1 MLKLMKY
8 EFKKQMFSK
17 IIIAAIL
24 GVLTLYFGI
33 ACVIDKETH
42 AAIATMLIFTVMVF
56 AGLYVAVESLSVY
69 DKDLKTKQ
77 SYMLFLVPKS
87 SYEILGAKMISAV
100 LQIFFTMLI
109 YGIVAV
115 LCGSVFLIKY
125 SSVRELMT
133 LVQNILEIN
142 YSVRVDWG
150 FAVQKILTVFVTW
163 VFIVVLG
170 YFVETL
176 IYTLVHKTKL
186 TSFIVFVAYILCFWG
201 VVSADNAILNAIS
214 KSSQVM
220 QSSVEILFFLVINTL
235 LYVASAWLMDK
246 KLSV

>member
-1 MLKLMKY
+1 M
-8 EFKKQMFSK
+8 QND
-17 IIIAAIL
+17 
-24 GVLTLYFGI
+24 FGGTANI
-33 ACVIDKETH
+33 FYHADLRYRGGAVRFGFPDKVQQCQRTDD
-42 AAIATMLIFTVMVF
+42 T
-56 AGLYVAVESLSVY
+56 
-69 DKDLKTKQ
+69 
-77 SYMLFLVPKS
+77 
-87 SYEILGAKMISAV
+87 
-100 LQIFFTMLI
+100 
-109 YGIVAV
+109 
-115 LCGSVFLIKY
+115 
-125 SSVRELMT
+125 
-133 LVQNILEIN
+133 VQNILEIN

-150 FAVQKILTVFVTW
+150 FVVQTILTVFVTW

-220 QSSVEILFFLVINTL
+220 QSSVEILFFLVINTV

>member
-1 MLKLMKY
+1 MKY

-87 SYEILGAKMISAV
+87 SYADLRYRGGA
-100 LQIFFTMLI
+100 
-109 YGIVAV
+109 
-115 LCGSVFLIKY
+115 
-125 SSVRELMT
+125 VRFGFPDK
-133 LVQNILEIN
+133 VQQCQRTDDTGTEHFRN
-142 YSVRVDWG
+142 
-150 FAVQKILTVFVTW
+150 
-163 VFIVVLG
+163 
-170 YFVETL
+170 
-176 IYTLVHKTKL
+176 
-186 TSFIVFVAYILCFWG
+186 
-201 VVSADNAILNAIS
+201 
-214 KSSQVM
+214 
-220 QSSVEILFFLVINTL
+220 
-235 LYVASAWLMDK
+235 
-246 KLSV
+246 

>member
-100 LQIFFTMLI
+100 LQIFFTM
-109 YGIVAV
+109 
-115 LCGSVFLIKY
+115 
-125 SSVRELMT
+125 MT
-133 LVQNILEIN
+133 LVQKILEIN

-150 FAVQKILTVFVTW
+150 FAVQTILTVFVTW

-220 QSSVEILFFLVINTL
+220 QSSVEILFFLVINTV

>member
-56 AGLYVAVESLSVY
+56 AGLYTAVESLSVY

-77 SYMLFLVPKS
+77 SYMLFLVPRS
-87 SYEILGAKMISAV
+87 SYEILGAKMISAA
-100 LQIFFTMLI
+100 LQIFFTMLL

-150 FAVQKILTVFVTW
+150 FVVQTILTVFVTW
-163 VFIVVLG
+163 VFIVVL
-170 YFVETL
+170 
-176 IYTLVHKTKL
+176 
-186 TSFIVFVAYILCFWG
+186 
-201 VVSADNAILNAIS
+201 
-214 KSSQVM
+214 
-220 QSSVEILFFLVINTL
+220 
-235 LYVASAWLMDK
+235 
-246 KLSV
+246 

>member
-1 MLKLMKY
+1 
-8 EFKKQMFSK
+8 
-17 IIIAAIL
+17 
-24 GVLTLYFGI
+24 
-33 ACVIDKETH
+33 
-42 AAIATMLIFTVMVF
+42 
-56 AGLYVAVESLSVY
+56 
-69 DKDLKTKQ
+69 
-77 SYMLFLVPKS
+77 MLFLVPKS
-87 SYEILGAKMISAV
+87 SYEILGAKMISAA
-100 LQIFFTMLI
+100 LQIFFTMLL

-115 LCGSVFLIKY
+115 LCGSVYLMKY

-133 LVQNILEIN
+133 LVQNILETN

-150 FAVQKILTVFVTW
+150 LAVQMILTVFVTW

>member
-1 MLKLMKY
+1 M
-8 EFKKQMFSK
+8 
-17 IIIAAIL
+17 
-24 GVLTLYFGI
+24 
-33 ACVIDKETH
+33 
-42 AAIATMLIFTVMVF
+42 
-56 AGLYVAVESLSVY
+56 
-69 DKDLKTKQ
+69 
-77 SYMLFLVPKS
+77 
-87 SYEILGAKMISAV
+87 
-100 LQIFFTMLI
+100 
-109 YGIVAV
+109 
-115 LCGSVFLIKY
+115 
-125 SSVRELMT
+125 
-133 LVQNILEIN
+133 
-142 YSVRVDWG
+142 
-150 FAVQKILTVFVTW
+150 AVQMILTVFVTW

>member
-56 AGLYVAVESLSVY
+56 AGLYTAVESLSVY

-77 SYMLFLVPKS
+77 SYMLWMVPKS
-87 SYEILGAKMISAV
+87 IWEILGSKFLAAI
-100 LQIFFTMLI
+100 LQML
-109 YGIVAV
+109 
-115 LCGSVFLIKY
+115 
-125 SSVRELMT
+125 
-133 LVQNILEIN
+133 
-142 YSVRVDWG
+142 
-150 FAVQKILTVFVTW
+150 
-163 VFIVVLG
+163 
-170 YFVETL
+170 
-176 IYTLVHKTKL
+176 
-186 TSFIVFVAYILCFWG
+186 IVFVMYVAVGLICILVTLQHTGHLSDLFKMIWQAGELYIDGLPSIIWG
-201 VVSADNAILNAIS
+201 SAEIFLGWTVVIMAGFVGVILSRTLLLNAKYSGFLAVVVFFAIIIA
-214 KSSQVM
+214 
-220 QSSVEILFFLVINTL
+220 VEKIYDLICPAICVNIGTSGFNPGFVLYYLVVGFILFGVSGWM
-235 LYVASAWLMDK
+235 ADK

>member
-115 LCGSVFLIKY
+115 LCGS
-125 SSVRELMT
+125 
-133 LVQNILEIN
+133 
-142 YSVRVDWG
+142 
-150 FAVQKILTVFVTW
+150 AVQMILTVFVTW

>member
-100 LQIFFTMLI
+100 LQILSLI
-109 YGIVAV
+109 HI
-115 LCGSVFLIKY
+115 
-125 SSVRELMT
+125 
-133 LVQNILEIN
+133 
-142 YSVRVDWG
+142 
-150 FAVQKILTVFVTW
+150 
-163 VFIVVLG
+163 
-170 YFVETL
+170 
-176 IYTLVHKTKL
+176 
-186 TSFIVFVAYILCFWG
+186 
-201 VVSADNAILNAIS
+201 
-214 KSSQVM
+214 
-220 QSSVEILFFLVINTL
+220 
-235 LYVASAWLMDK
+235 
-246 KLSV
+246 

>member
-1 MLKLMKY
+1 MILARVAFGRHRID
-8 EFKKQMFSK
+8 ERVERIRCIAESETVHRPSGQTSVDK
-17 IIIAAIL
+17 IL
-24 GVLTLYFGI
+24 
-33 ACVIDKETH
+33 
-42 AAIATMLIFTVMVF
+42 
-56 AGLYVAVESLSVY
+56 
-69 DKDLKTKQ
+69 
-77 SYMLFLVPKS
+77 
-87 SYEILGAKMISAV
+87 
-100 LQIFFTMLI
+100 
-109 YGIVAV
+109 

>member
-77 SYMLFLVPKS
+77 SYMLFLFRSLP
-87 SYEILGAKMISAV
+87 MR
-100 LQIFFTMLI
+100 
-109 YGIVAV
+109 
-115 LCGSVFLIKY
+115 FL
-125 SSVRELMT
+125 
-133 LVQNILEIN
+133 
-142 YSVRVDWG
+142 
-150 FAVQKILTVFVTW
+150 AQK
-163 VFIVVLG
+163 
-170 YFVETL
+170 
-176 IYTLVHKTKL
+176 
-186 TSFIVFVAYILCFWG
+186 
-201 VVSADNAILNAIS
+201 
-214 KSSQVM
+214 
-220 QSSVEILFFLVINTL
+220 
-235 LYVASAWLMDK
+235 
-246 KLSV
+246 

>member
-56 AGLYVAVESLSVY
+56 AGLYTAVESLSVY

-77 SYMLFLVPKS
+77 SYMLFLVPRS
-87 SYEILGAKMISAV
+87 SYEILGAKMISAA
-100 LQIFFTMLI
+100 LQIFFTMLL

-125 SSVRELMT
+125 SSVRELM
-133 LVQNILEIN
+133 
-142 YSVRVDWG
+142 
-150 FAVQKILTVFVTW
+150 
-163 VFIVVLG
+163 
-170 YFVETL
+170 
-176 IYTLVHKTKL
+176 TLVHKTKL

-220 QSSVEILFFLVINTL
+220 QSSVEILFFLVINTV

>member
-56 AGLYVAVESLSVY
+56 AGLYTAVESLSVY

-77 SYMLFLVPKS
+77 SYMLFLVPRS
-87 SYEILGAKMISAV
+87 SYEILGAKMISAA
-100 LQIFFTMLI
+100 LQIFFTMLL

-150 FAVQKILTVFVTW
+150 FVVQTILTVFVTW

-176 IYTLVHKTKL
+176 IHKTKL

-220 QSSVEILFFLVINTL
+220 QSSVEILFFLVINTV

>member
-87 SYEILGAKMISAV
+87 SYEILGGTANLFYYAD
-100 LQIFFTMLI
+100 LR
-109 YGIVAV
+109 YRG
-115 LCGSVFLIKY
+115 
-125 SSVRELMT
+125 
-133 LVQNILEIN
+133 
-142 YSVRVDWG
+142 
-150 FAVQKILTVFVTW
+150 
-163 VFIVVLG
+163 
-170 YFVETL
+170 
-176 IYTLVHKTKL
+176 
-186 TSFIVFVAYILCFWG
+186 G
-201 VVSADNAILNAIS
+201 VVR
-214 KSSQVM
+214 
-220 QSSVEILFFLVINTL
+220 FGFP
-235 LYVASAWLMDK
+235 DK
-246 KLSV
+246 VQQCQRTDDTGPEHFRN

>member
-133 LVQNILEIN
+133 LV
-142 YSVRVDWG
+142 
-150 FAVQKILTVFVTW
+150 
-163 VFIVVLG
+163 
-170 YFVETL
+170 
-176 IYTLVHKTKL
+176 HKTKL

>member
-42 AAIATMLIFTVMVF
+42 AANATMLIFTVMVF

>member
-42 AAIATMLIFTVMVF
+42 AAIATMLIFIVMVF

-87 SYEILGAKMISAV
+87 SYEILGAKMISAA

-115 LCGSVFLIKY
+115 LCGSVFLMKY
-125 SSVRELMT
+125 SSVRELM
-133 LVQNILEIN
+133 L
-142 YSVRVDWG
+142 S
-150 FAVQKILTVFVTW
+150 
-163 VFIVVLG
+163 
-170 YFVETL
+170 L
-176 IYTLVHKTKL
+176 IH
-186 TSFIVFVAYILCFWG
+186 I
-201 VVSADNAILNAIS
+201 
-214 KSSQVM
+214 
-220 QSSVEILFFLVINTL
+220 
-235 LYVASAWLMDK
+235 
-246 KLSV
+246 

>member
-1 MLKLMKY
+1 
-8 EFKKQMFSK
+8 
-17 IIIAAIL
+17 
-24 GVLTLYFGI
+24 
-33 ACVIDKETH
+33 
-42 AAIATMLIFTVMVF
+42 
-56 AGLYVAVESLSVY
+56 
-69 DKDLKTKQ
+69 
-77 SYMLFLVPKS
+77 
-87 SYEILGAKMISAV
+87 
-100 LQIFFTMLI
+100 
-109 YGIVAV
+109 
-115 LCGSVFLIKY
+115 
-125 SSVRELMT
+125 MT

>member
-109 YGIVAV
+109 YRGGAV
-115 LCGSVFLIKY
+115 RFGFPDK
-125 SSVRELMT
+125 
-133 LVQNILEIN
+133 VQQCQRTDDTGPEHFRN
-142 YSVRVDWG
+142 
-150 FAVQKILTVFVTW
+150 
-163 VFIVVLG
+163 
-170 YFVETL
+170 
-176 IYTLVHKTKL
+176 
-186 TSFIVFVAYILCFWG
+186 
-201 VVSADNAILNAIS
+201 
-214 KSSQVM
+214 
-220 QSSVEILFFLVINTL
+220 
-235 LYVASAWLMDK
+235 
-246 KLSV
+246 

>member
-1 MLKLMKY
+1 MEDRRFRRVQVLRLGIIQHTAAECDHMTAHVDDREHDTVAEPVVNMSLFAAADQTGIH
-8 EFKKQMFSK
+8 EFLARVAFGRHRVNERVEGIRCIAESEAVHRPSGQTSVDK
-17 IIIAAIL
+17 IL
-24 GVLTLYFGI
+24 
-33 ACVIDKETH
+33 
-42 AAIATMLIFTVMVF
+42 
-56 AGLYVAVESLSVY
+56 
-69 DKDLKTKQ
+69 
-77 SYMLFLVPKS
+77 
-87 SYEILGAKMISAV
+87 
-100 LQIFFTMLI
+100 
-109 YGIVAV
+109 

-150 FAVQKILTVFVTW
+150 FVVQTILTVFVTW

-220 QSSVEILFFLVINTL
+220 QSSVEILFFLVINTV

>member
-87 SYEILGAKMISAV
+87 SYEILGAKMISAA

-163 VFIVVLG
+163 VFI
-170 YFVETL
+170 
-176 IYTLVHKTKL
+176 VHKTKL

>member
-56 AGLYVAVESLSVY
+56 AGLYTAVESLSVY

-77 SYMLFLVPKS
+77 SYMLFLVPRS

-150 FAVQKILTVFVTW
+150 FVVQTILTVFVTW

-170 YFVETL
+170 YFVEKAGNL
-176 IYTLVHKTKL
+176 SMGICLHM
-186 TSFIVFVAYILCFWG
+186 SFNAVG
-201 VVSADNAILNAIS
+201 VLSGGLALGGNGP
-214 KSSQVM
+214 M
-220 QSSVEILFFLVINTL
+220 QFFCILFGSMVATYLGIL
-235 LYVASAWLMDK
+235 LLNKNAKNMA
-246 KLSV
+246 

>member
-115 LCGSVFLIKY
+115 LCGS
-125 SSVRELMT
+125 
-133 LVQNILEIN
+133 
-142 YSVRVDWG
+142 
-150 FAVQKILTVFVTW
+150 ILTVFVTW

>member
-1 MLKLMKY
+1 MLL
-8 EFKKQMFSK
+8 
-17 IIIAAIL
+17 
-24 GVLTLYFGI
+24 
-33 ACVIDKETH
+33 
-42 AAIATMLIFTVMVF
+42 
-56 AGLYVAVESLSVY
+56 
-69 DKDLKTKQ
+69 
-77 SYMLFLVPKS
+77 
-87 SYEILGAKMISAV
+87 
-100 LQIFFTMLI
+100 

-150 FAVQKILTVFVTW
+150 FVVQTILTVFVTW

-220 QSSVEILFFLVINTL
+220 QSSVEILFFLVINTV